1 MKRLLVP
8 SSALLWGLQMAF
20 LSPALA
26 LILVSL
32 YGATTAQVGWVLSI
46 DNVSGFVASLLI
58 PAYADRLHDYLRPML
73 VCGALTVVFAVVLAF
88 ATTLP
93 AATVAF
99 FRAVM
104 PALAGTTDMR
114 YRTFVV
120 YNALGGVL
128 WGTAVVMGG
137 YLAGASYS
145 AVESWLGRG
154 AAVLV
159 GVLAVAAAVVW
170 LVRRRRAERA
180 PDEVEGVDAGPTDV
194 AAPVDGPVAG
204 HATCTN

>member
-73 VCGALTVVFAVVLAF
+73 VCGALTVVLAVVLAF

-93 AATVAF
+93 AATVAL
-99 FRAVM
+99 VVVGG
-104 PALAGTTDMR
+104 PA
-114 YRTFVV
+114 
-120 YNALGGVL
+120 GVGSCCSL
-128 WGTAVVMGG
+128 ISGTA
-137 YLAGASYS
+137 AP
-145 AVESWLGRG
+145 
-154 AAVLV
+154 
-159 GVLAVAAAVVW
+159 
-170 LVRRRRAERA
+170 ERQ
-180 PDEVEGVDAGPTDV
+180 TS
-194 AAPVDGPVAG
+194 
-204 HATCTN
+204 